1 MDIKDGPVLHLTAPE
16 SSLIR
21 EAFTGVGDPDAISVQ
36 LRLDAVTTLWA
47 QEKLGWSAERVTRA
61 QKGILLGLAGSAWTE
76 KDGEVIEIELDED
89 ELGIVRENLVDQVE
103 DDYSVAMRTP
113 EVVLK
118 EIILDTLYGSTDE
131 ILEDLDVPPLSDT
144 DREHLDSNEFNDRLK
159 KIALGRY
166 MLETIDK
173 HIARHD

>member
-16 SSLIR
+16 SYLLR
-21 EAFTGVGDPDAISVQ
+21 ESFVGVRDPDAISVQ
-36 LRLDAVTTLWA
+36 LRLDAVTALWA
-47 QEKLGWSAERVTRA
+47 QEKLGWSAERATLA
-61 QKGILLGLAGSAWTE
+61 QKGILLGLASSAWTE

-103 DDYSVAMRTP
+103 LDYSVAMRTP

-144 DREHLDSNEFNDRLK
+144 DRELLDSNEFNDRLK